1 MRINRGALEHGARML
16 GAAGM
21 LALHAAEVGAA
32 SPLEHISS
40 VPEPGSLTIFGLALL
55 GIWAVKRHT
64 DGRKK

>member
-1 MRINRGALEHGARML
+1 MRINKGTLEYGARRL

-21 LALHAAEVGAA
+21 LALHAAGVGAA
-32 SPLEHISS
+32 SPLEHVSS

-55 GIWAVKRHT
+55 GIWAVKRHS